1 MKKNVD
7 VNLLYEI
14 ISNERITQEQF
25 AKSLSY
31 SKQYIWNILN
41 GVRKI
46 STDFTQRVEN
56 AYPQYLDKSIS
67 IELNTIAIP
76 YNPEIK
82 LPVQLY
88 CNNKQVIKISFDKRL
103 LPDYPVLNLNA
114 LKVVS
119 VATDSMKPEIKYGD
133 KVLIDESY
141 TYFVDNQIFAF
152 TYGNTCYLRRINVLP
167 DKIKCISLDEKED
180 TFYLDDMNKVNIIG
194 LIVPQIR
201 L

>member
-82 LPVQLY
+82 LPVQTQSNEAL
-88 CNNKQVIKISFDKRL
+88 VKISFDKRL

-141 TYFVDNQIFAF
+141 TCFVDNQIFAF
-152 TYGNTCYLRRINVLP
+152 TYGNTCYLRRINILP

-180 TFYLDDMNKVNIIG
+180 TFYLDDINKVNIIG